1 MSLRTYVRA
10 SVALFLI
17 VAAAPHPVLLPVR
30 SAAEA
35 QAVAQPNAQV
45 ALPQVYLDTTYT
57 PLSGNTIA
65 VPAGGDF
72 QAALNSANPGDTI
85 QLAAGA
91 SYTGPFTLPNKAGAG
106 WIYIQSSA
114 LSSLPVPGNRIS
126 PALAGLMP
134 KILASGSAAIQTAS
148 GAHQYRFI
156 GIEFAPTPGLVSG
169 PQYSLVHFG
178 RGETSAQAP

>member
-1 MSLRTYVRA
+1 MSLRTCVRA

-17 VAAAPHPVLLPVR
+17 VAAAPRPVLLPVR

-72 QAALNSANPGDTI
+72 QAALNNANPGDTI

-91 SYTGPFTLPNKAGAG
+91 SYTGPFILPNKAGAG
-106 WIYIQSSA
+106 WIDIESSA
-114 LSSLPVPGNRIS
+114 LSSLPAPGNGVS
-126 PALAGLMP
+126 PSLPPAPSPGIRRLGPAP
-134 KILASGSAAIQTAS
+134 ASRWT
-148 GAHQYRFI
+148 RRRR
-156 GIEFAPTPGLVSG
+156 P
-169 PQYSLVHFG
+169 
-178 RGETSAQAP
+178 

>member
-1 MSLRTYVRA
+1 MSLRTCVRA

-17 VAAAPHPVLLPVR
+17 VAAAPRPVLLPVR

-45 ALPQVYLDTTYT
+45 ALPQVYLDATYT

-72 QAALNSANPGDTI
+72 QAALNNANPGDTI

-91 SYTGPFTLPNKAGAG
+91 SYTGPFTLRNKSGAG
-106 WIYIQSSA
+106 WIYIVSSA
-114 LSSLPVPGNRIS
+114 LSTLPAPGTRVS
-126 PALAGLMP
+126 PAQASAMP
-134 KILASGSAAIQTAS
+134 KLW
-148 GAHQYRFI
+148 
-156 GIEFAPTPGLVSG
+156 G
-169 PQYSLVHFG
+169 PCNS
-178 RGETSAQAP
+178 